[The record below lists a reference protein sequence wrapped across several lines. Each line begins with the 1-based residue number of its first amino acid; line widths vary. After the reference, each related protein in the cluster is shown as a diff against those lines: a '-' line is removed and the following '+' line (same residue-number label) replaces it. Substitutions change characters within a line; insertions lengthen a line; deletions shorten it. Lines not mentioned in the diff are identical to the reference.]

1 MTWPAIIL
9 WLMILLASVSRG
21 PLILYLFSG
30 TVIFGALTM
39 APPGLTGGLNLP
51 AQTICAIILLIKIF
65 LRSDNLM
72 LAIRQ
77 GLDIRKLGLL
87 GFFMVYVLV
96 TALVYPRLF
105 GGSVMLYSLNAAAA
119 ESVLAPTSA
128 NFTQTIYLLISS
140 ALVFAFATAGRS
152 PTFRKIYLQSIIFA
166 GVLLVAS
173 GVIDLACS
181 MAGLSRLLQPFHN
194 AAYASLDTVYI
205 AGQYRVVGFMPEASD
220 YGTATC
226 TVLSFLLFTYRFFD
240 AGLRRYFLPILMMA
254 LALMTLMSTS
264 STGYL
269 GLIMLV
275 LLFVGRLLAGLIL
288 IPVRSQA
295 QWQRAGYVLGALII
309 FVAVMSVAGPY
320 LFSKYYGLLN
330 DVLLSKTTSSS
341 YLERSRWSQAGL
353 QAFFATYG
361 FGVGVG
367 SVRTSNWFINILA
380 STGLFGVFLFGTFV
394 IKLILPYRKYADE
407 VTGRFAIALK
417 LSIVPAALMIGVSGT
432 TPDPGVWV
440 MSVLGLL
447 YGLRLRPQN
456 AVQEQP
462 APELRLDAGAQNA
475 V

>member
-105 GGSVMLYSLNAAAA
+105 GGSVMLYSLNAAAS

-152 PTFRKIYLQSIIFA
+152 PTFRKIYLRSIIFA

-194 AAYASLDTVYI
+194 AAYASLDTVFI

-226 TVLSFLLFTYRFFD
+226 TVLSFLLFNYRFFD
-240 AGLRRYFLPILMMA
+240 AGLKRYFLPLFDDGACLDDAYVNIVHRLSWSDHVGFIVCRA
-254 LALMTLMSTS
+254 LA
-264 STGYL
+264 G
-269 GLIMLV
+269 
-275 LLFVGRLLAGLIL
+275 
-288 IPVRSQA
+288 
-295 QWQRAGYVLGALII
+295 GAD
-309 FVAVMSVAGPY
+309 SH
-320 LFSKYYGLLN
+320 
-330 DVLLSKTTSSS
+330 
-341 YLERSRWSQAGL
+341 SR
-353 QAFFATYG
+353 T
-361 FGVGVG
+361 
-367 SVRTSNWFINILA
+367 I
-380 STGLFGVFLFGTFV
+380 
-394 IKLILPYRKYADE
+394 
-407 VTGRFAIALK
+407 
-417 LSIVPAALMIGVSGT
+417 
-432 TPDPGVWV
+432 
-440 MSVLGLL
+440 
-447 YGLRLRPQN
+447 
-456 AVQEQP
+456 
-462 APELRLDAGAQNA
+462 AGAMATGGLCFGGFDYFCCRDVSRGAISVQQILWPA
-475 V
+475 QRRLA